1 MFVYDALGDKRL
13 EKFIVG
19 YYAVD
24 CDIINAQTFNSLAYC
39 NAKVTYTRHG
49 KQVIEGYRPDMDGL
63 VNVIPLACEPDV
75 FYPLSEE
82 ERRKARKEL
91 FYVEDDATFMVI
103 NVNRNQA
110 RKDLGRTLDIFHQFH
125 RKHPNSKL
133 YMHSKQDDIGGH
145 LPTMARM
152 IGMEPGREVLF
163 ADERFHVLQG
173 FTRDYL
179 NKVYNAADC
188 LMSTSLGEGWG
199 LTTTEAMAS
208 CTPVVVPNNTAFT
221 EIVGADEERG
231 FLVKSGGDVD
241 HMQWLYK
248 TTNHPHSIVH
258 SEDMIQTLDYVYYVR
273 NDAKARAREAREWTL
288 QHTREIIKDQWK
300 EFFSE
305 AEKFIQSRAKVN
317 YEVC

>member
-1 MFVYDALGDKRL
+1 
-13 EKFIVG
+13 
-19 YYAVD
+19 
-24 CDIINAQTFNSLAYC
+24 
-39 NAKVTYTRHG
+39 
-49 KQVIEGYRPDMDGL
+49 
-63 VNVIPLACEPDV
+63 
-75 FYPLSEE
+75 
-82 ERRKARKEL
+82 
-91 FYVEDDATFMVI
+91 
-103 NVNRNQA
+103 
-110 RKDLGRTLDIFHQFH
+110 
-125 RKHPNSKL
+125 
-133 YMHSKQDDIGGH
+133 MHSKQDDIGGH

-173 FTRDYL
+173 FTREYL

-221 EIVGADEERG
+221 EIVGENHERG
-231 FLVKSGGDVD
+231 YLVKSGGDID

-258 SEDMIQTLDYVYYVR
+258 SQEMV
-273 NDAKARAREAREWTL
+273 DALEFVCQNPDWAKLKACRAREWTL

-300 EFFSE
+300 VFFSE